1 MDTRVLAA
9 DGAGHRPAREFSPE
23 AGNHAESQIGFA
35 FLKAGVLPCPFRL
48 ISMPSLHKFVI
59 TAALVCHLFPCGP
72 LVISQA
78 QAAARADEPAG
89 KPQPGEPQSAS
100 QSENQSLKTQ
110 PGKRLPLS
118 ASEGEPVTITARE
131 QEKAGSVYTLRGDVE
146 ITFRNYILRADTIT
160 YNSDSGEINATGNLS
175 LEGGLHDEHITATHG
190 TYNVRTQTGKFY
202 DVAGTTGARFK
213 GRNVTLTSSSP
224 IAFSGSVVEK
234 TGPEEYVIHDGTIT
248 SCELPHPKWIFSAS
262 TIKIEV
268 GESARIHNTLFKIK
282 GVPVIYLPYA
292 APPVERLGRQSGF
305 LIPTLGTSSRKGT
318 ILGDS
323 FYWAIDRSMDAT
335 IGAEYFSKRGYSLHD
350 IFRARPSEKAYLN
363 FDLFNVIDRGVGTP
377 RQDQGG
383 EDIKLNAEATFPHDV
398 RGVASL
404 NYLSSFVFRLAFT
417 ENFSQAVNSEV
428 KSIAFLSKTVEGFSL
443 NAFASRY
450 QNFQSTNPGDLV
462 TIFHAPGFEFSTV
475 DQRLGRSPLHW
486 AFDSA
491 VEGLHRTEPGFDTPN
506 VVGRFDVHPDV
517 SLPVF
522 YRGWTLRPEIALRN
536 TFYTEER
543 IPTAGVGR
551 AIEEAVNRRAIETS
565 VEIRPPTLG
574 KIFDHTLAGRKVKH
588 TIEPRLLY
596 RYTTG
601 VDNFPSIIRF
611 DFRDILSNTNE
622 VEYGVTQRLYLK
634 RSNEACSEDTPQTT
648 DTNQKQPAGTDSCTP
663 AGAHEFITWEVKQKY
678 FFDPTFGGA
687 IVNGRR
693 NALTTTEDFSGIAFL
708 TDPRRFAPVASRLR
722 VRTSANS
729 SMQWA
734 LDYDSK
740 KGQIN
745 ASTFYTRF
753 HLGNWFV
760 EGSHAFFHVPGE
772 IFVTN
777 PIPACPK
784 SGPLPANC
792 SPAQFNQFR
801 ALLGYGSPTKR
812 GLSAALNVGFD
823 TTFNFVQYAA
833 TQASYNWDCCGLS
846 FEYRRFAL
854 GSVRNEN
861 QYRFAF
867 TLANIGSF
875 GNLKRQERLF

>member
-1 MDTRVLAA
+1 ML
-9 DGAGHRPAREFSPE
+9 
-23 AGNHAESQIGFA
+23 
-35 FLKAGVLPCPFRL
+35 
-48 ISMPSLHKFVI
+48 
-59 TAALVCHLFPCGP
+59 
-72 LVISQA
+72 
-78 QAAARADEPAG
+78 ADEPAG
-89 KPQPGEPQSAS
+89 RPQPGEPQAAS
-100 QSENQSLKTQ
+100 QSENQSSLKTQ
-110 PGKRLPLS
+110 QGKKLPLS
-118 ASEGEPVTITARE
+118 GVEGEPVTIRARE
-131 QEKAGSVYTLRGDVE
+131 QEKTGSVYTLRGDVE

-190 TYNVRTQTGKFY
+190 TYNVRSQTGKFY

-224 IAFSGSVVEK
+224 IAFSGRVVEK

-248 SCELPHPKWIFSAS
+248 SCELPHPKWTFSAS
-262 TIKIEV
+262 TIKIIV
-268 GESARIHNTLFKIK
+268 GESAKIHNTVFKIK

-292 APPVERLGRQSGF
+292 SPPVERLGRQSGF

-318 ILGDS
+318 ILGDA
-323 FYWAIDRSMDAT
+323 FYWAINRSMDAT
-335 IGAEYFSKRGYSLHD
+335 VGAEYFTKRGYSLHD
-350 IFRARPSEKAYLN
+350 IFRARPSDKAWLN
-363 FDLFNVIDRGVGTP
+363 FDLFSVIDRGFGFP
-377 RQDQGG
+377 KQNQGG
-383 EDIKLNAEATFPHDV
+383 EDIKLNGEATFPHDV

-428 KSIAFLSKTVEGFSL
+428 NSVAFLSKTVEGFSL

-462 TIFHAPGFEFSTV
+462 TIFHAPGFEVSTV
-475 DQRLGRSPLHW
+475 DQRLGQSPIRW
-486 AFDSA
+486 AFGTA
-491 VEGLHRTEPGFDTPN
+491 VEGLHRAEPGFDTPN
-506 VVGRFDVHPDV
+506 IVGRFDVHPDV

-543 IPTAGVGR
+543 IPTTGVGL
-551 AIEEAVNRRAIETS
+551 AVQEAVNRRAIETS
-565 VEIRPPTLG
+565 MEVRPPTVG

-588 TIEPRLLY
+588 TVEPRLVY
-596 RYTTG
+596 RYTAG
-601 VDNFPSIIRF
+601 VDNFPAIIRF
-611 DFRDILSNTNE
+611 DFRDILSDTNE
-622 VEYGVTQRLYLK
+622 VEYGITHRLYLK
-634 RSNEACSEDTPQTT
+634 HAKETCTEATLKTT
-648 DTNQKQPAGTDSCTP
+648 DTNQKKPAGADNCTP
-663 AGAHEFITWEVKQKY
+663 AGANEFITWEVKQKY
-678 FFDPTFGGA
+678 FFDPNFGGA

-693 NALTTTEDFSGIAFL
+693 NVLTTTVDFSGIAFL
-708 TDPRRFAPVASRLR
+708 TDPRRFSPVASRLR

-772 IFVTN
+772 LFVTN
-777 PIPACPK
+777 PIPPCPK

-792 SPAQFNQFR
+792 SPTQFNQFR
-801 ALLGYGSPTKR
+801 ALLGYGSPVKR

-823 TTFNFVQYAA
+823 STFNFIQYAA